1 MAKENT
7 ENPRP
12 ETLARSEDVEL
23 VSPLNLLFDPE
34 NPRLVDFLDEGTPTQ
49 DHLALVLWENMAID
63 ELVMSISASGF
74 FPYEPLI
81 AIKKKGQGIVIEG
94 NRRLVA
100 LKLLLDSGLRKR
112 LGATGIPRLTSARSQ
127 QLKQVPVIWT
137 TRSGAWNYIGFKHV
151 NGPVKWDSYSKAEY
165 VARVHNDFRIS
176 LKDIARQIGDTHR
189 IVQRL
194 YRALMVIQQ
203 AERYGKFDRSQRYRS
218 HFSFSHLY
226 TGLDYEGIST
236 FLNVKPASVETR
248 SPVPRSKLNNLA
260 ELCVWLYGDKTRELS
275 PVVQS
280 QNPHLRQLDEVVQ
293 NKAAL
298 MALRERMPLSVAL
311 EISYGD
317 ETIFRRSLVQAKD
330 ALQKARATLSTG
342 FEGDRSLL
350 ELANQIADLAYDLSV
365 EMERKTTRRRR
376 PQRKSKTG

>member
-1 MAKENT
+1 MAKENSGT
-7 ENPRP
+7 ARP

-23 VSPLNLLFDPE
+23 VSPLDLQFDPE

-49 DHLALVLWENMAID
+49 DELALVLWENMAID

-81 AIKKKGQGIVIEG
+81 AIKKKRQGIVIEG
-94 NRRLVA
+94 NRRLAA

-112 LGATGIPRLTSARSQ
+112 VGATGIPRLTSAQRQ
-127 QLKQVPVIWT
+127 QLSQVPVIWT

-165 VARVHNDFRIS
+165 IARVHNEFRIP
-176 LKDIARQIGDTHR
+176 LKEIARQIGDTHR

-203 AERYGKFDRSQRYRS
+203 AERAGKFDRSQRYRS

-293 NKAAL
+293 NKSAL
-298 MALRERMPLSVAL
+298 LALRERMPLSVAL

-317 ETIFRRSLVQAKD
+317 EAIFRRSLVQAKD

-350 ELANQIADLAYDLSV
+350 ELANQIAELAYDLSV
-365 EMERKTTRRRR
+365 EMDRKTTRRRR

>member
-1 MAKENT
+1 MAQENT
-7 ENPRP
+7 KNSRQK
-12 ETLARSEDVEL
+12 TLARSEDVDL
-23 VSPLNLLFDPE
+23 VSPLDLQFDAE
-34 NPRLVDFLDEGTPTQ
+34 NPRLVSFVDDNKASQDE
-49 DHLALVLWENMAID
+49 LAQILWENMAID

-81 AIKKKGQGIVIEG
+81 AIRKNRQGIVIEG
-94 NRRLVA
+94 NRRLAA

-112 LGATGIPRLTSARSQ
+112 LGATGIPRLTAVRSQ
-127 QLKQVPVIWT
+127 QLQQVPVIWT

-151 NGPVKWDSYSKAEY
+151 NGPVKWDSYPKAEY
-165 VARVHNDFRIS
+165 IARVHTEFGIPLNE
-176 LKDIARQIGDTHR
+176 IARQIGDTHR

-203 AERYGKFDRSQRYRS
+203 AERAGKFDRSQRYRS

-248 SPVPRSKLNNLA
+248 SPVPRSRLNNLA
-260 ELCVWLYGDKTRELS
+260 ELCVWLYGDKTREFP

-293 NKAAL
+293 NKSAL

-317 ETIFRRSLVQAKD
+317 EAIFRRSLVQAKE

-350 ELANQIADLAYDLSV
+350 ELAGQISDLAYDLSA
-365 EMERKTTRRRR
+365 EMERKATRRRR
-376 PQRKSKTG
+376 PQRKPKSG